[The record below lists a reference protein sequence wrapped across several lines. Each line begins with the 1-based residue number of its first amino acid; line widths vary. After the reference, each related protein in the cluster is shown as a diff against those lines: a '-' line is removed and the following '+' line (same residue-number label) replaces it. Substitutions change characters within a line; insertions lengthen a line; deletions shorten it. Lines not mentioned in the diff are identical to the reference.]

1 MEQKIAQLAG
11 IIVFVLSV
19 LNYALGIN
27 LISMNT
33 VFSSLIL
40 LNLILLVMH
49 ISKHGFSKF
58 NNKEVK

>member
-19 LNYALGIN
+19 LNYVLGIN

-33 VFSSLIL
+33 VFSSLIF

-58 NNKEVK
+58 NKKEVE

>member
-19 LNYALGIN
+19 LNYVLGIN
-27 LISMNT
+27 LLSMNT
-33 VFSSLIL
+33 VFSSLIF

-58 NNKEVK
+58 NNKEV

>member
-1 MEQKIAQLAG
+1 MEQKIAQIAG
-11 IIVFVLSV
+11 LIVFVLSV
-19 LNYALGIN
+19 LNYVLGIN

-33 VFSSLIL
+33 VFSSLIF
-40 LNLILLVMH
+40 LNLILLITH

>member
-19 LNYALGIN
+19 LNYVLGIN

-33 VFSSLIL
+33 EFSSLIF

-58 NNKEVK
+58 NNKEVE

>member
-1 MEQKIAQLAG
+1 MEQKIVQLAG

-19 LNYALGIN
+19 LNYVLGIN

-33 VFSSLIL
+33 EFSSLIF

-58 NNKEVK
+58 NNKEVE

>member
-19 LNYALGIN
+19 LNYVLGIN

-33 VFSSLIL
+33 VFSSLIF

-58 NNKEVK
+58 NNKEVE

>member
-19 LNYALGIN
+19 LNYVLGIN

-33 VFSSLIL
+33 VFSSLIF

-49 ISKHGFSKF
+49 ISKHGFAKF
-58 NNKEVK
+58 NNKEV

>member
-19 LNYALGIN
+19 LNYVLGIN

-33 VFSSLIL
+33 VFSSLIF

-58 NNKEVK
+58 NDEEVE

>member
-19 LNYALGIN
+19 LNYVLGIN

-33 VFSSLIL
+33 VFSSLIF

-58 NNKEVK
+58 NNKEV

>member
-19 LNYALGIN
+19 LNYVLGIN

-33 VFSSLIL
+33 MFSSLIF

-58 NNKEVK
+58 NNKEV